1 MQKGVY
7 PYEYMDDWKKLN
19 EASLPEKEDFS
30 VTSIWKILL
39 IQITHT
45 RVCKDFDIRKLCLKI
60 YDLDPTYFL
69 STTGLVWQAAFKKT
83 KNLLTDVVMC

>member
-1 MQKGVY
+1 MKRHY
-7 PYEYMDDWKKLN
+7 LKKKIFQ
-19 EASLPEKEDFS
+19 SLKYGRYY
-30 VTSIWKILL
+30 WYRL
-39 IQITHT
+39 HT